1 MIVFLAVLAANT
13 LSSVP
18 ESKSVPEAPGFDLTV
33 SAFPALRPD
42 DAKPPDLG
50 VWKGSVSVGGTVS
63 DGNTRRKTGTA
74 PATAQKRW
82 EKERL
87 TFDFL
92 WNYAQ
97 ELVTT
102 PPAGPQMKTTQ
113 RRTFGDAKY
122 DYFLSKK
129 AYLLAQ
135 TSGEGDLNAGL
146 TLRTTVGV
154 GAGYQFLEDDSW
166 KVSGEAGV
174 SYLHEDYVDNTADGD
189 FMAARAAYKADYK
202 HGDTWS
208 AGQWGEIYP
217 SLENIEDTSAR
228 VDTHA
233 KLMLSK
239 SMFAQFQ
246 WLFTWDNTPAAG
258 AKRVDDLY
266 LVTLGWSF

>member
-1 MIVFLAVLAANT
+1 MNILLTVLATTT
-13 LSSVP
+13 LHTAP
-18 ESKSVPEAPGFDLTV
+18 ESKSVPDAPGFDLT
-33 SAFPALRPD
+33 AIALPTILPD
-42 DAKPPDLG
+42 DPPPDLG
-50 VWKGSVSVGGTVS
+50 VWKGSVSLGATFAE
-63 DGNTRRKTGTA
+63 GNTRRKT
-74 PATAQKRW
+74 ATATATAVKRW

-97 ELVTT
+97 ESGV
-102 PPAGPQMKTTQ
+102 TTQ

-135 TSGEGDLNAGL
+135 ASGEGDLNAQL
-146 TLRTTVGV
+146 NLRTTVGV
-154 GAGYQFLEDDSW
+154 GAGYQFLEDDHW
-166 KVSGEAGV
+166 KVSGELGV
-174 SYLHEDYVDNTADGD
+174 SYLHEDYKDDTADGD
-189 FMAARAAYKADYK
+189 FPAARAAYKADYK
-202 HGDTWS
+202 HGDSWS

-217 SLENIEDTSAR
+217 SLENVEDTSAR

-258 AKRVDDLY
+258 AKRTDDLY
-266 LVTLGWSF
+266 LLTLGWSF